1 MAGVAELRK
10 ETVDCLSR
18 STLRPNTQ
26 GWLCGLFEL
35 LVKLAGRPKTNAS
48 VKQLLRWCKHTLT
61 QNEEIFHKNDYFV
74 QNKKIEY

>member
-1 MAGVAELRK
+1 LLEQKYPAAEHTRL
-10 ETVDCLSR
+10 
-18 STLRPNTQ
+18 
-26 GWLCGLFEL
+26 LCGLFEL
-35 LVKLAGRPKTNAS
+35 LVKLAGGPKTNAS